1 MRYLV
6 AITALMALP
15 ALAQPLPPGPPSAEA
30 GPDGPR
36 RVMIQRMMTPPT
48 QLSLTTEAETRLVPD
63 QLQLAAGVVIDAPT
77 AAEAMA
83 GNAARMN
90 AVFGAQGWFG
100 PWLAERDIQTSSLSV
115 TPQYRYQPNQPPLR
129 TGYQARNSVTLK
141 TQKLGDAGKLL
152 DALVKA
158 GANEVSGPSFS
169 VADPEAAL
177 DKARAAAVAKA
188 RARAQVYA
196 AAAGMTVK
204 RIVSIS
210 EPGSELPMPLPRPMM
225 ARMAAGAVESTP
237 VEPGEL
243 TLSARVTMLF
253 ELADKQP

>member
-90 AVFGAQGWFG
+90 AVIAALKAAGV
-100 PWLAERDIQTSSLSV
+100 AERDIQTSSLSV

>member
-1 MRYLV
+1 
-6 AITALMALP
+6 
-15 ALAQPLPPGPPSAEA
+15 
-30 GPDGPR
+30 
-36 RVMIQRMMTPPT
+36 MIQRMMAPPT
-48 QLSLTTEAETRLVPD
+48 QLSLTAEAETRLAPD
-63 QLQLAAGVVIDAPT
+63 QLQLAAGVVTEAPS
-77 AAEAMA
+77 AAEALA

-90 AVFGAQGWFG
+90 AVIAALKAAGV
-100 PWLAERDIQTSSLSV
+100 AERDIQTSSLSV

-141 TQKLGDAGKLL
+141 TQKLGDAGRLL

-169 VADPEAAL
+169 VADPETAL
-177 DKARAAAVAKA
+177 DKARASAVAKA

-225 ARMAAGAVESTP
+225 ARMSADAVESTP

-243 TLSARVTMLF
+243 TLTARVTMLF